1 MPVDPLPNRV
11 LCVAEKPSI
20 AKEIS
25 RILGQGNVRSVSPP
39 LSLPPLLSPDTAFLS
54 TDHPVEEGR
63 NRLEEAGVERTPREL
78 VES

>member
-1 MPVDPLPNRV
+1 MPIDPLFNRV

-39 LSLPPLLSPDTAFLS
+39 LSLPPSPHPTPLSLS
-54 TDHPVEEGR
+54 SDHPVEEGW
-63 NRLEEAGVERTPREL
+63 NRSEEAGVERTPGEL